1 MTEWAEAVGWEGL
14 YEVSDDGG
22 LTNHTDGSER

>member
-22 LTNHTDGSER
+22 LTNHANGSL